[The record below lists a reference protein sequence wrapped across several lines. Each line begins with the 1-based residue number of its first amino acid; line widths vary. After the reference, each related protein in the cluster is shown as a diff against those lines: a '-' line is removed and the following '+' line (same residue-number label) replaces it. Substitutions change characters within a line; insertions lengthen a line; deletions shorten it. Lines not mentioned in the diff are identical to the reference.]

1 MTDRSM
7 NFHAS
12 APKIPPRILCIGIP
26 VRDLT
31 FRVRGVPARGS
42 KENATHFEEI
52 CGGNALNAAIGIVRL
67 GGRASVCG
75 PMGDARET
83 PSRYIFDKLAHEGID
98 SRHLVH
104 MPGLVTPISTIMID
118 PSGERTIVTFRD
130 PELWKVQ
137 LPHPEML
144 LEDCAAILTES
155 RCAEF
160 CTDLCA
166 EARRRDIPVIVDVD
180 RAMSLREGLLT
191 ASSHLV
197 FSSEPLQ
204 ETADVADDGA
214 ALKKIAKLTP
224 SFLAGTRGPQ
234 GTIWLDDH
242 GHLQETPAFPV
253 HTVDTLGAGDVFH
266 GAFALAITEKQELR
280 QALRFASAAA
290 ALKCTRFGGAFAA
303 PQRAEVE
310 KLLDQN
316 QGTRPVQTS
325 QKRLALEDFSI
336 YEVCNLQIWKF
347 LLMSD
352 LAVQLPDA
360 GRRLDAIDRKILT
373 VLQEDASLS
382 VAEIGDRVGL
392 SSTPCWKRI
401 QRLEADGVILRRV
414 ALVDQN
420 KIGLGISV
428 FVSVESA
435 DHSEAWLRK
444 FADAVSAM
452 PEVMEFYRMA
462 GDVDYMLRVVC
473 ADMASYDVFY
483 KKLIA
488 AVPLKNVTSRF
499 AMEKIKSVTALPVPA
514 A

>member
-1 MTDRSM
+1 M
-7 NFHAS
+7 
-12 APKIPPRILCIGIP
+12 P

-31 FRVRGVPARGS
+31 FRVSGIPARGS
-42 KENATHFEEI
+42 KENATHFDEI

-67 GGRASVCG
+67 GGRASICG
-75 PMGDARET
+75 PMGDAREAS
-83 PSRYIFDKLAHEGID
+83 SRFIFEKLAHEGIETK
-98 SRHLVH
+98 HIVH
-104 MPGLVTPISTIMID
+104 MLGLVTPISAVMVD
-118 PSGERTIVTFRD
+118 PSGERTIITFRD
-130 PELWKVQ
+130 PELWKVR
-137 LPHPEML
+137 LPSTETL
-144 LEDCAAILTES
+144 LQDCAAILTES
-155 RCAEF
+155 RAAGF

-166 EARRRDIPVIVDVD
+166 EARRRGIPVIVDVD
-180 RAMSLREGLLT
+180 RAMSLREGLLN

-204 ETADVADDGA
+204 ETADVTDDGQ

-224 SFLAGTRGPQ
+224 SFLAGTRGPK
-234 GTIWLDDH
+234 GTIWLDEQ
-242 GHLQETPAFPV
+242 GNLQETPAFPV

-310 KLLDQN
+310 QLLDQG
-316 QGTRPVQTS
+316 QTARLRWGRPIAG
-325 QKRLALEDFSI
+325 LALEEFSL
-336 YEVCNLQIWKF
+336 YQGQNPDLWNKVLP
-347 LLMSD
+347 MTD
-352 LAVQLPDA
+352 LAAAIIEPN
-360 GRRLDAIDRKILT
+360 RRLDAIDRKILK

-420 KIGLGISV
+420 KIGLGITV

-435 DHSEAWLRK
+435 DHSEAWLK
-444 FADAVSAM
+444 TFASAVSAM

-462 GDVDYMLRVVC
+462 GDVDYMLRVVV

-483 KKLIA
+483 KKLIG